1 MINPDLLDDVVGQAT
16 KPAREAQNL
25 TGAFAVLLSRIDGA
39 EHALAHRVYTFLDDF
54 HLTLAADQSGGQVG
68 IVHPYART
76 DHPTIEPHN

>member
-1 MINPDLLDDVVGQAT
+1 M
-16 KPAREAQNL
+16 
-25 TGAFAVLLSRIDGA
+25 LLSRIDGA